1 MFTFIKIFHITHKNK
16 SHKIYILHT
25 IKISSN
31 EDLAVILL
39 NKKLCLRYHLDMP
52 IWHICKTTQESILKI
67 LPDTASSL

>member
-39 NKKLCLRYHLDMP
+39 NKKLCLRYHF
-52 IWHICKTTQESILKI
+52 KTCQYGTFVK
-67 LPDTASSL
+67 PPRSLS